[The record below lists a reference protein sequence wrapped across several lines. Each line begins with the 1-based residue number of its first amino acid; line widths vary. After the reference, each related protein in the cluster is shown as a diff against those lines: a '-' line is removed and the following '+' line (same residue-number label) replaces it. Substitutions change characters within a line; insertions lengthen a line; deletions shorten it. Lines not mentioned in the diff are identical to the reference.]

1 MITEKHKTAIA
12 AKLQAVKDAEI
23 AYQSYV
29 QAVADLVELDP
40 TKKWSFNNQTLDFEE
55 VKDNENI

>member
-1 MITEKHKTAIA
+1 MITEKHKIAIA

-29 QAVADLVELDP
+29 QAVADLVELDT
-40 TKKWSFNNQTLDFEE
+40 TKKWTFNVQTLEFEE
-55 VKDNENI
+55 ITEK